1 MVLQTLGNYEL
12 LEELGHGGYGTV
24 YRAHETV
31 LDVVRAVKVLH
42 PALVSV
48 PEFVERFRKEARFSA
63 RLEHAHIVQVYEL
76 GEADGRYYLSMK
88 YLPGG
93 SLKDLLAQKGRLPY
107 GQALEILRQVSEA
120 LTYAQTQ
127 PERLI
132 HRDLKPGNI
141 LFERLPDA
149 AGNLSI
155 RLSDFGLAKA
165 LADSGSGSASS
176 SGTLLGT
183 PAYMAPEVWNGKPPV
198 SPATDQYSLACV
210 LFEMLT
216 GQVLFS
222 GETPPVVMKQHIIDG
237 PQFPAQWPEGVPAAI
252 ETVLRRALAAD
263 LAERYPDADAF
274 YRACAGLLKPEV
286 AVAVPVIARPT
297 IPPPSEPA
305 VSADE
310 PSEPPSKSFLAR
322 YWLVGALVLLVAAF
336 LSGRLFAPAPDGSAV
351 RMVVTITNPPVA
363 AEVISTVIPP
373 TATHLAN
380 TATPAP
386 SSTPAPTAVPTLGI
400 GSTQTRARDG
410 MLMVYVPAGPF
421 TMGDSADQALVEC
434 QKYRTDCQKSWFT
447 NEEPAHSV
455 NLSAFWLDQTE
466 VTNGEYALCVQKGGC
481 RAPFSSASA
490 THLNYYTDIQFAD
503 FPVVNVD
510 WNQAESYCTWAG
522 VRLPTEAEWEKAAR
536 GPDGRTYPWGEGLE
550 KSRANY
556 GNNIGDTTKVGSY
569 VSGASLYGAY
579 DLAGNVW
586 EWVNDWYGSG
596 YYGSSPDND
605 PQGPA
610 TGTQRV
616 LRGGSW
622 SGIGDLVRSA
632 LRYGGDPSY
641 TSSVLG
647 FRCASSK

>member
-1 MVLQTLGNYEL
+1 MLQTLGNYEL

-237 PQFPAQWPEGVPAAI
+237 PQFPAQWPVGVPAAI

-263 LAERYPDADAF
+263 PAERYPDADAF
-274 YRACAGLLKPEV
+274 YRACSEV
-286 AVAVPVIARPT
+286 LSTSDTLT
-297 IPPPSEPA
+297 IPKLESER
-305 VSADE
+305 E
-310 PSEPPSKSFLAR
+310 
-322 YWLVGALVLLVAAF
+322 
-336 LSGRLFAPAPDGSAV
+336 
-351 RMVVTITNPPVA
+351 NPQRV
-363 AEVISTVIPP
+363 
-373 TATHLAN
+373 
-380 TATPAP
+380 
-386 SSTPAPTAVPTLGI
+386 PAPTIDPINFLEFRSKKFTRIAFLFTSLSAITLLIVLLYGIFWLAKRTAPPLPTSSWT
-400 GSTQTRARDG
+400 STPSLTLAAKQTAISTAEISIKPTNF
-410 MLMVYVPAGPF
+410 VVEPSFTSKPHYSSVTPF
-421 TMGDSADQALVEC
+421 TLVVLTTSPPNTETPTRSVSNKKYCMWTESSRPIDYFLTYDYWGCNCVDNICSCKDRVSTYYCIGNSCSPQVYKDGYGPQAITYSTKNIIWVDAQVANQRGTC
-434 QKYRTDCQKSWFT
+434 Q
-447 NEEPAHSV
+447 
-455 NLSAFWLDQTE
+455 
-466 VTNGEYALCVQKGGC
+466 
-481 RAPFSSASA
+481 
-490 THLNYYTDIQFAD
+490 
-503 FPVVNVD
+503 
-510 WNQAESYCTWAG
+510 NQ
-522 VRLPTEAEWEKAAR
+522 
-536 GPDGRTYPWGEGLE
+536 
-550 KSRANY
+550 
-556 GNNIGDTTKVGSY
+556 
-569 VSGASLYGAY
+569 
-579 DLAGNVW
+579 
-586 EWVNDWYGSG
+586 
-596 YYGSSPDND
+596 
-605 PQGPA
+605 
-610 TGTQRV
+610 
-616 LRGGSW
+616 
-622 SGIGDLVRSA
+622 
-632 LRYGGDPSY
+632 
-641 TSSVLG
+641 
-647 FRCASSK
+647 